1 MSEAQATLLAGLRL
15 RPAAGAPA
23 FRIARTSYGPINP
36 PERRIIHGIDVRT
49 GETRRTLSAP
59 LSDWNR
65 WDTIGRTF
73 YLADSLEAAYAEAL
87 APFRRR
93 TGDGSDPLEA
103 DAAAIGLTLEEF
115 IALVEADCGECSFM
129 RTGNLPASW
138 RHARAVYTLHM
149 PTVGSWIDIGHGD
162 TLAALDAALGPQLSD
177 LGYENGL
184 TVADVLS
191 DDRQLTTRIAAALRG
206 LVFADGSEPLGI
218 AYPSKRGYGT
228 CWAYWM
234 RRLDLGLATG
244 AHDPRPTR
252 AVPITERDPTL
263 VRVSGVYGIR
273 VH

>member
-1 MSEAQATLLAGLRL
+1 MRRRRSPPSERTAIARRSVPQRPSRAISRTRERGAGVPAAGLRL

-23 FRIARTSYGPINP
+23 FRTARTSYGPINP

-65 WDTIGRTF
+65 WDTIGRTI
-73 YLADSLEAAYAEAL
+73 YLAESLEAAYAEAL

-138 RHARAVYTLHM
+138 RHARGVYVHM
-149 PTVGSWIDIGHGD
+149 PPGRWQVPCAHET
-162 TLAALDAALGPQLSD
+162 ALTAVSFDQRDELLCLLYTS
-177 LGYENGL
+177 
-184 TVADVLS
+184 
-191 DDRQLTTRIAAALRG
+191 
-206 LVFADGSEPLGI
+206 
-218 AYPSKRGYGT
+218 PS
-228 CWAYWM
+228 
-234 RRLDLGLATG
+234 
-244 AHDPRPTR
+244 PR
-252 AVPITERDPTL
+252 D
-263 VRVSGVYGIR
+263 
-273 VH
+273 